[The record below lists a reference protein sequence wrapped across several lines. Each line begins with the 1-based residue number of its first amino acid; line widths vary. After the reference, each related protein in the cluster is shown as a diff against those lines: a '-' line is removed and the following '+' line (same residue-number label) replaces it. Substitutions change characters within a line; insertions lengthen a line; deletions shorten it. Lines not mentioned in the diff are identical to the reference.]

1 MYSGEKI
8 ERSNKRE
15 IEGGK
20 VQRMQRYLGPVWFV
34 LLGIVINLTI
44 NYGVKQSQFT
54 KPTSEPPR

>member
-1 MYSGEKI
+1 MYPGEEG

-20 VQRMQRYLGPVWFV
+20 VQRMQRYIGPVWFM